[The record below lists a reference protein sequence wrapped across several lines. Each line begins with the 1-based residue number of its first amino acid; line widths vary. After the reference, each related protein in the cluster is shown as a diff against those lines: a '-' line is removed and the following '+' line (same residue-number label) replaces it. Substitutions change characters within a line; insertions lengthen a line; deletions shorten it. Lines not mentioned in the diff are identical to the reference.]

1 MSKQFSG
8 VWASY
13 EFLDDFCGAI
23 QELRDSG
30 FQRLTTLSP
39 CPRHEIDH
47 ALGNPQ
53 SRVPFFT
60 LAGMFCGFSLAL
72 TIMIFMTLDWI
83 LPVSGKPVVSYPI
96 MGPILFELSV
106 LLSVWF
112 TVFGTVGLIIK
123 DLKKHPFPVSG
134 KWKSYR
140 RFTRDRFGLIVPCT
154 QHDLDKVEGILN
166 KFQAEEVSREA

>member
-8 VWASY
+8 VWATY

-23 QELRDSG
+23 RELRDSG
-30 FQRLTTLSP
+30 FQRLTTLAP

-60 LAGMFCGFSLAL
+60 LAGMFCGFSLAFTL
-72 TIMIFMTLDWI
+72 MTFMSLDWI
-83 LPVSGKPVVSYPI
+83 LPVSGKPIVSFPI
-96 MGPILFELSV
+96 MGPVLFELSV
-106 LLSVWF
+106 LCAVWF
-112 TVFGTVGLIIK
+112 TLISMIGLILN
-123 DLKKHPFPVSG
+123 DLRKHGMPGS
-134 KWKSYR
+134 KQWKSYR

-166 KFQAEEVSREA
+166 KFSAEEVNREA